1 MKVTQLISLFLSIL
15 SILVVITNFVL
26 GIFDRG
32 KKTKEETAKEESNQ
46 KLIEYQLK
54 ELKEDYKS
62 IASDIKEIKKML
74 DSYKETFRSMIKDE
88 LDEHVKMYHQ
98 KEM

>member
-1 MKVTQLISLFLSIL
+1 MKAAQLIPLFLSIL

-26 GIFDRG
+26 SIFDRG
-32 KKTKEETAKEESNQ
+32 KKTKEESAQEESNQ

-74 DSYKETFRSMIKDE
+74 DNYKETFRSMIKDE
-88 LDEHVKMYHQ
+88 LDEHVKLYHQ
-98 KEM
+98 KEK

>member
-1 MKVTQLISLFLSIL
+1 MKAAQLIPLFLSIL

-26 GIFDRG
+26 SIFDRG
-32 KKTKEETAKEESNQ
+32 KKTKEESAQEESNQ

-88 LDEHVKMYHQ
+88 MNEHVKMYHQ

>member
-46 KLIEYQLK
+46 KLIEY
-54 ELKEDYKS
+54 
-62 IASDIKEIKKML
+62 
-74 DSYKETFRSMIKDE
+74 
-88 LDEHVKMYHQ
+88 H
-98 KEM
+98 